1 MKIMIVEDDLLLAR
15 ELELLCTKWNFEA
28 KYLEDFKHV
37 DQIYFQYQPDLI
49 LLDINLP
56 FYDGFY
62 WCQKI
67 RANST
72 VPILFISSREQNT
85 DKIMALSAGGDDYIE
100 KPFDL
105 ELLLVKIKAML
116 RRTYEY
122 KHLEKEYL
130 DKDTSYDLVSGRFTY
145 QNQVIELTKSEAK
158 IMSSLL
164 QHRGNWVTREQLM
177 MTLWNTDEFV
187 TDATLSV
194 HISRLRNKLK
204 DLTKGKDI
212 IKTKKGV
219 GYYIDWLFKGAGEVD
234 Y

>member
-1 MKIMIVEDDLLLAR
+1 MKIMIVEDDLILAR
-15 ELELLCTKWNFEA
+15 ELQLLCVKWNFQA

-37 DQIYFQYQPDLI
+37 DQVYCTYQPDLI

-67 RANST
+67 RENST
-72 VPILFISSREQNT
+72 VPILFISSREQNA
-85 DKIMALSAGGDDYIE
+85 DKILALSAGGDDYIE

-105 ELLLVKIKAML
+105 ELLLVKIKAIL

-122 KHLEKEYL
+122 KHLEIEYL
-130 DKDTSYDLVSGRFTY
+130 DEDTSYDIVRGRFVY
-145 QNQVIELTKSEAK
+145 QNKVLELTKSEGK
-158 IMSSLL
+158 IMSTLL
-164 QHRGNWVTREQLM
+164 GQRGNWVTREQLM

-204 DLTKGKDI
+204 ELTNGKDI

-219 GYYIDWLFKGAGEVD
+219 GYYID
-234 Y
+234 